1 MAQFLLL
8 VVVALVAGGLIF
20 GVAALL
26 TGSDRGLAPA
36 EPDSSAVPLPDNRPL
51 AEHDLAAARFGT
63 ALRGYRMDEVD
74 AALGRVAY
82 DLGYKQELIVV
93 LESEVE
99 ALRAGRSDEAE
110 ALRAARVRAAARAD
124 DGGTKSTAGDT
135 GAGAATDGS
144 RPEARD
150 EAVDE
155 AAGTEAAPPEAA
167 DGSATRGDGEILD
180 RARR

>member
-36 EPDSSAVPLPDNRPL
+36 EPDSSAVPLPDDRPL
-51 AEHDLAAARFGT
+51 AEHDLAATRFGT

-82 DLGYKQELIVV
+82 DLGYKQELIAV
-93 LESEVE
+93 LESEIE

-110 ALRAARVRAAARAD
+110 ALRAARARAAGRSHDGAAKATAAD
-124 DGGTKSTAGDT
+124 N
-135 GAGAATDGS
+135 GAGAGAD
-144 RPEARD
+144 EAREVEQD
-150 EAVDE
+150 RAADE
-155 AAGTEAAPPEAA
+155 AAGAET
-167 DGSATRGDGEILD
+167 LD
-180 RARR
+180 QARR